1 MAVLNGERMHDTMER
16 LLPGARSAAL
26 LWQGAAVL
34 GGAALGAGQVYGGA
48 APFGLALVIGCPPSY
63 CLAAALGT
71 LAAGLAF
78 QPMLLGIKLAVA
90 AVAAAAVRR
99 LIDGRPGAGALAGC
113 LTLTAAQVLQ
123 IVLAG
128 GLFNPGQTVTV
139 GCTAL
144 LAAVFGWAFAH
155 FPAREPR
162 GVCLWLA
169 VATACL
175 QRCAVGPLAPGLA
188 LAAGAGLCAAI
199 GGTLEQTAVLSIAL
213 AAAITASGPTLAYA
227 ALAVALGSLA
237 ASCLCPGERGRCAG
251 VFAAGCTAG
260 ALAAPDAVS
269 VLPLAVSAGVGV
281 VAALAVPGSVLHKIF
296 PPPAPPV
303 QTQGLG
309 GAARKLSAVA
319 DTLSDIADTVNAVC
333 QRQLPPKGETF
344 DFVVEQVART
354 TCQSCTR
361 RSRCWVR
368 GYATAMDGLYHLK
381 PTLESKGRVEVEDL
395 PGQLAGCI
403 HPADL
408 CTAANH
414 GYRLWRSRRQ
424 TRARAVTLRAAL
436 TEQYSALAGA
446 LAQLAGKLGQAG
458 LPDPRREA
466 RVAQLFAEL
475 GLDALECSVT
485 ADLAG
490 RLTANV
496 TICRTRFTPDEVAGL
511 TDEMTRICRRD
522 MDTPEITHCRTVTM
536 LCFGEKPLFTVEFGA
551 AAHAAGGQSV
561 SGDALDQF
569 CDTSGRAQMLLCDGM
584 GTGRAAAVD
593 GQMAAK
599 LTAQLLRA
607 GFAAESA
614 ARLVNVALGLKGAEQ
629 EAGATLDLLTV
640 DLYTGRAGLFK
651 AGAAPSF
658 LVRGGVPRML
668 DGASLPMG
676 VLDSLVGRS
685 TTFALDAGDWV
696 VLVSDGALTDGS
708 DWLMQQLQL
717 CAKLGHT
724 PKQAAETVADA
735 AARRAGAKQDDITV
749 AVLAMAVPVLGFGWL
764 PALIALALYGIL
776 PVLQGTLAGLGSIPP
791 GVSGVAEGMGMTG
804 WQRLYKV
811 ELPLA
816 APVILAGIRTSVI
829 VNIGTATIASTVG
842 ASTLGTPII
851 IGLSGF
857 NTAYIVQGALLVAL
871 AAIIVDR
878 AFERLTRWISRHRH
892 AQ

>member
-1 MAVLNGERMHDTMER
+1 MAVLSGERLHENMER
-16 LLPGARSAAL
+16 LLPGARTAAL
-26 LWQGAAVL
+26 LWQGAALAGGVL
-34 GGAALGAGQVYGGA
+34 LGAGRVYGGA
-48 APFGLALVIGCPPSY
+48 APFGLALVIGCPPAY
-63 CLAAALGT
+63 CLAAAVGT
-71 LAAGLAF
+71 LAAGVVL
-78 QPMLLGIKLAVA
+78 QPALLGIKVGVA
-90 AVAAAAVRR
+90 AVAAATVRR
-99 LIDGRPGAGALAGC
+99 LIDGRPRAGALAGC
-113 LTLTAAQVLQ
+113 LTLAAAQLVQILLLGGLVNFSQTAA
-123 IVLAG
+123 
-128 GLFNPGQTVTV
+128 V

-144 LAAVFGWAFAH
+144 LAAGLGWAFAS
-155 FPAREPR
+155 FPVREPQ

-169 VATACL
+169 VGAACL

-188 LAAGAGLCAAI
+188 LASAAGLCAAI

-213 AAAITASGPTLAYA
+213 AAALTAAGPERAFA
-227 ALAVALGSLA
+227 ALAVAMGSLA

-251 VFAAGCTAG
+251 VFAVGCTLG

-269 VLPLAVSAGVGV
+269 VVPLAVSAGVGV
-281 VAALAVPGSVLHKIF
+281 TAALALPGSVMRRIF

-303 QTQGLG
+303 QAQGLS

-333 QRQLPPKGETF
+333 QRQMPPKGESF

-368 GYATAMDGLYHLK
+368 GYATAMDGLQHLK
-381 PTLESKGRVEVEDL
+381 PVLESKGRVEVQDL
-395 PGQLAGCI
+395 PGQLSVCI

-424 TRARAVTLRAAL
+424 TRARASMLRTAL

-446 LAQLAGKLGQAG
+446 LAQLAAKLGQAG

-466 RVAQLFAEL
+466 KLAQLFAEL

-490 RLTANV
+490 RLTASV
-496 TICRTRFTPDEVAGL
+496 TICRTHFTQEEISGLVEEVSRL
-511 TDEMTRICRRD
+511 CRRD
-522 MDTPEITHCRTVTM
+522 MDLPEITHCRTVTM
-536 LCFGEKPLFTVEFGA
+536 LTFGEKPLFTAEFGA
-551 AAHAAGGQSV
+551 AGHAAAGQSV

-676 VLDSLVGRS
+676 MLDSLVGRS

-696 VLVSDGALTDGS
+696 VLVSDGALADGA

-717 CAKLGHT
+717 CARLGHT

-735 AARRAGAKQDDITV
+735 AARRAGDKRDDITV
-749 AVLAMAVPVLGFGWL
+749 AVLAVG
-764 PALIALALYGIL
+764 
-776 PVLQGTLAGLGSIPP
+776 
-791 GVSGVAEGMGMTG
+791 
-804 WQRLYKV
+804 KV
-811 ELPLA
+811 
-816 APVILAGIRTSVI
+816 G
-829 VNIGTATIASTVG
+829 
-842 ASTLGTPII
+842 
-851 IGLSGF
+851 
-857 NTAYIVQGALLVAL
+857 
-871 AAIIVDR
+871 
-878 AFERLTRWISRHRH
+878 
-892 AQ
+892 

>member
-34 GGAALGAGQVYGGA
+34 GGTALGAGQVYGGA

-78 QPMLLGIKLAVA
+78 QPMLLGVKLAVA

-536 LCFGEKPLFTVEFGA
+536 LCFGENRCLPLNLARRRMRPAGRASA
-551 AAHAAGGQSV
+551 ATRWTSSATRAGGRRC
-561 SGDALDQF
+561 F
-569 CDTSGRAQMLLCDGM
+569 CA
-584 GTGRAAAVD
+584 
-593 GQMAAK
+593 
-599 LTAQLLRA
+599 TAW
-607 GFAAESA
+607 
-614 ARLVNVALGLKGAEQ
+614 AR
-629 EAGATLDLLTV
+629 
-640 DLYTGRAGLFK
+640 
-651 AGAAPSF
+651 
-658 LVRGGVPRML
+658 
-668 DGASLPMG
+668 
-676 VLDSLVGRS
+676 
-685 TTFALDAGDWV
+685 
-696 VLVSDGALTDGS
+696 
-708 DWLMQQLQL
+708 
-717 CAKLGHT
+717 
-724 PKQAAETVADA
+724 
-735 AARRAGAKQDDITV
+735 
-749 AVLAMAVPVLGFGWL
+749 AVP
-764 PALIALALYGIL
+764 
-776 PVLQGTLAGLGSIPP
+776 PP
-791 GVSGVAEGMGMTG
+791 
-804 WQRLYKV
+804 W
-811 ELPLA
+811 
-816 APVILAGIRTSVI
+816 
-829 VNIGTATIASTVG
+829 TV
-842 ASTLGTPII
+842 
-851 IGLSGF
+851 
-857 NTAYIVQGALLVAL
+857 
-871 AAIIVDR
+871 
-878 AFERLTRWISRHRH
+878 RWRPS
-892 AQ
+892 

>member
-1 MAVLNGERMHDTMER
+1 MAVLSGERLHENMER
-16 LLPGARSAAL
+16 LLPGARTAAL
-26 LWQGAAVL
+26 LWQGAALAGGVL
-34 GGAALGAGQVYGGA
+34 LGAGRVYGGA
-48 APFGLALVIGCPPSY
+48 APFGLALVIGCPPAY
-63 CLAAALGT
+63 CLAAAVGT
-71 LAAGLAF
+71 LAAGVVL
-78 QPMLLGIKLAVA
+78 QPALLGIKVGVA
-90 AVAAAAVRR
+90 AVAAATVRR
-99 LIDGRPGAGALAGC
+99 LIDGRPRAGALAGC
-113 LTLTAAQVLQ
+113 LTLAAAQLVQILLLGGLVNFSQTAA
-123 IVLAG
+123 
-128 GLFNPGQTVTV
+128 V

-144 LAAVFGWAFAH
+144 LAAGLGWAFAS
-155 FPAREPR
+155 FPVREPR

-169 VATACL
+169 VGAACL
-175 QRCAVGPLAPGLA
+175 QRCAVGPLAPGLV
-188 LAAGAGLCAAI
+188 LASAAGLCAAI

-213 AAAITASGPTLAYA
+213 AAALTAAGPERAFA
-227 ALAVALGSLA
+227 ALAVAMGSLA

-251 VFAAGCTAG
+251 VFAVGCTLG
-260 ALAAPDAVS
+260 ALVAPDAVS
-269 VLPLAVSAGVGV
+269 VVPLAVSAGVGV
-281 VAALAVPGSVLHKIF
+281 TAALALPGSVMRRIF

-303 QTQGLG
+303 QAQGLS

-333 QRQLPPKGETF
+333 QRQMPPKGESF

-368 GYATAMDGLYHLK
+368 GYATAMDGLQHLK
-381 PTLESKGRVEVEDL
+381 PVLESKGRVEVQDL
-395 PGQLAGCI
+395 PGQLSVCI

-424 TRARAVTLRAAL
+424 TRARASMLRTAL

-446 LAQLAGKLGQAG
+446 LAQLAAKLGQAG

-466 RVAQLFAEL
+466 KLAQLFAEL

-490 RLTANV
+490 RLTASV
-496 TICRTRFTPDEVAGL
+496 TICRTHFTQEEISGLVEEVSRL
-511 TDEMTRICRRD
+511 CRRD
-522 MDTPEITHCRTVTM
+522 MDLPEITHCRTVTM
-536 LCFGEKPLFTVEFGA
+536 LTFGEKPLFTAEFGA
-551 AAHAAGGQSV
+551 ASHAAAGQSV

-676 VLDSLVGRS
+676 MLDSLVGRS

-696 VLVSDGALTDGS
+696 VLVSDGALADGA

-717 CAKLGHT
+717 CARLGHT
-724 PKQAAETVADA
+724 PKQAAEAVADA
-735 AARRAGAKQDDITV
+735 AARRAGDKRDDITV
-749 AVLAMAVPVLGFGWL
+749 AVLAVG
-764 PALIALALYGIL
+764 
-776 PVLQGTLAGLGSIPP
+776 
-791 GVSGVAEGMGMTG
+791 
-804 WQRLYKV
+804 KV
-811 ELPLA
+811 
-816 APVILAGIRTSVI
+816 G
-829 VNIGTATIASTVG
+829 
-842 ASTLGTPII
+842 
-851 IGLSGF
+851 
-857 NTAYIVQGALLVAL
+857 
-871 AAIIVDR
+871 
-878 AFERLTRWISRHRH
+878 
-892 AQ
+892 

>member
-1 MAVLNGERMHDTMER
+1 MAVLSGERLHENMER
-16 LLPGARSAAL
+16 LLPGARTAAL
-26 LWQGAAVL
+26 LWQGAAL
-34 GGAALGAGQVYGGA
+34 AGGALLGAGRVYGGA
-48 APFGLALVIGCPPSY
+48 APFGLALVIGCPPAY
-63 CLAAALGT
+63 CLAAAVGT
-71 LAAGLAF
+71 LAAGVVL
-78 QPMLLGIKLAVA
+78 QPALLGIKVGVA
-90 AVAAAAVRR
+90 AVAAATVRR
-99 LIDGRPGAGALAGC
+99 LIDGRPRAGALAGC
-113 LTLTAAQVLQ
+113 LTLAAAQLVQILLLGGLVNFSQTAA
-123 IVLAG
+123 
-128 GLFNPGQTVTV
+128 V

-144 LAAVFGWAFAH
+144 LAAGLGWAFAS
-155 FPAREPR
+155 FPVREPR

-169 VATACL
+169 VGAACL
-175 QRCAVGPLAPGLA
+175 QRCAVGPLAPGLV
-188 LAAGAGLCAAI
+188 LASAAGLCAAI

-213 AAAITASGPTLAYA
+213 AAALTAAGPERAFA
-227 ALAVALGSLA
+227 ALAVAMGSLA

-251 VFAAGCTAG
+251 VFAVGCTLG

-269 VLPLAVSAGVGV
+269 VVPLAVSAGVGV
-281 VAALAVPGSVLHKIF
+281 TAALALPGSVMRRIF

-303 QTQGLG
+303 QAQGLS

-333 QRQLPPKGETF
+333 QRQMPPKGESF

-368 GYATAMDGLYHLK
+368 GYATAMDGLQHLK
-381 PTLESKGRVEVEDL
+381 PVLESKGRVEVQDL
-395 PGQLAGCI
+395 PGQLSVCI

-424 TRARAVTLRAAL
+424 TRARASMLRTAL

-446 LAQLAGKLGQAG
+446 LAQLAAKLGQAG

-466 RVAQLFAEL
+466 KLAQLFAEL

-490 RLTANV
+490 RLTASV
-496 TICRTRFTPDEVAGL
+496 TICRTHFTQEEISGLVEEVSRL
-511 TDEMTRICRRD
+511 CRRD
-522 MDTPEITHCRTVTM
+522 MDLPEITHCRTVTM
-536 LCFGEKPLFTVEFGA
+536 LTFGEKPLFTAEFGA
-551 AAHAAGGQSV
+551 AGHAAAGQSV

-676 VLDSLVGRS
+676 MLDSLVGRS

-696 VLVSDGALTDGS
+696 VLVSDGALADGA

-717 CAKLGHT
+717 CARLGHT

-735 AARRAGAKQDDITV
+735 AARRAGDKRDDITV
-749 AVLAMAVPVLGFGWL
+749 AVLAVG
-764 PALIALALYGIL
+764 
-776 PVLQGTLAGLGSIPP
+776 
-791 GVSGVAEGMGMTG
+791 
-804 WQRLYKV
+804 KV
-811 ELPLA
+811 
-816 APVILAGIRTSVI
+816 G
-829 VNIGTATIASTVG
+829 
-842 ASTLGTPII
+842 
-851 IGLSGF
+851 
-857 NTAYIVQGALLVAL
+857 
-871 AAIIVDR
+871 
-878 AFERLTRWISRHRH
+878 
-892 AQ
+892 

>member
-1 MAVLNGERMHDTMER
+1 MAVLSGERLHENMER
-16 LLPGARSAAL
+16 LLPGARTAAL
-26 LWQGAAVL
+26 LWQGAALAGGVL
-34 GGAALGAGQVYGGA
+34 LGAGRVYGGA
-48 APFGLALVIGCPPSY
+48 APFGLALVIGCPPAY
-63 CLAAALGT
+63 CLAAAVGT
-71 LAAGLAF
+71 LAAGVVL
-78 QPMLLGIKLAVA
+78 QPALLGIKVGVA
-90 AVAAAAVRR
+90 AVAAATVRR
-99 LIDGRPGAGALAGC
+99 LIDGRPRAGALAGC
-113 LTLTAAQVLQ
+113 LTLAAAQMVQILLLGGLVNFSQTAA
-123 IVLAG
+123 
-128 GLFNPGQTVTV
+128 V

-144 LAAVFGWAFAH
+144 LAAGLGWAFAS
-155 FPAREPR
+155 FPVREPR

-169 VATACL
+169 VGAACL

-188 LAAGAGLCAAI
+188 LASAAGLCAAI

-213 AAAITASGPTLAYA
+213 AAALTAAGPERAFA
-227 ALAVALGSLA
+227 ALAVAMGSLA

-251 VFAAGCTAG
+251 VFAVGCTLG

-269 VLPLAVSAGVGV
+269 VVPLAVSAGVGV
-281 VAALAVPGSVLHKIF
+281 TAALALPGSVMRRIF

-303 QTQGLG
+303 QAQGLS

-333 QRQLPPKGETF
+333 QRQMPPKGESF

-368 GYATAMDGLYHLK
+368 GYATAMDGLQHLK
-381 PTLESKGRVEVEDL
+381 PVLESKGRVEVQDL
-395 PGQLAGCI
+395 PGQLSVCI

-424 TRARAVTLRAAL
+424 TRARASMLRTAL

-446 LAQLAGKLGQAG
+446 LAQLAAKLGQTG

-466 RVAQLFAEL
+466 KLAQLFAEL

-490 RLTANV
+490 RLTASV
-496 TICRTRFTPDEVAGL
+496 TICRTHFTQEEISGLVEEVSRL
-511 TDEMTRICRRD
+511 CRRD
-522 MDTPEITHCRTVTM
+522 MDLPEITHCRTVTM
-536 LCFGEKPLFTVEFGA
+536 LTFGEKPLFTAEFGA
-551 AAHAAGGQSV
+551 AGHAAAGQSV

-676 VLDSLVGRS
+676 MLDSLVGRS

-696 VLVSDGALTDGS
+696 VLVSDGALADGA

-717 CAKLGHT
+717 CARLGHT

-735 AARRAGAKQDDITV
+735 AARRAGDKRDDITV
-749 AVLAMAVPVLGFGWL
+749 AVLAVG
-764 PALIALALYGIL
+764 
-776 PVLQGTLAGLGSIPP
+776 
-791 GVSGVAEGMGMTG
+791 
-804 WQRLYKV
+804 KV
-811 ELPLA
+811 
-816 APVILAGIRTSVI
+816 G
-829 VNIGTATIASTVG
+829 
-842 ASTLGTPII
+842 
-851 IGLSGF
+851 
-857 NTAYIVQGALLVAL
+857 
-871 AAIIVDR
+871 
-878 AFERLTRWISRHRH
+878 
-892 AQ
+892 

>member
-1 MAVLNGERMHDTMER
+1 MAVLSGERLHENMER
-16 LLPGARSAAL
+16 LLPGARTAAL
-26 LWQGAAVL
+26 LWQGAALAGGVL
-34 GGAALGAGQVYGGA
+34 LGAGRVYGGA
-48 APFGLALVIGCPPSY
+48 TPFGLALVIGCPPAY
-63 CLAAALGT
+63 CLAAAVGT
-71 LAAGLAF
+71 LAAGVVL
-78 QPMLLGIKLAVA
+78 QPALLGIKVGVA
-90 AVAAAAVRR
+90 AVAAATVRR
-99 LIDGRPGAGALAGC
+99 LIDGRPRAGALAGC
-113 LTLTAAQVLQ
+113 LTLAAAQLVQILLLGGLVNFSQTAA
-123 IVLAG
+123 
-128 GLFNPGQTVTV
+128 V

-144 LAAVFGWAFAH
+144 LAAGLGWAFAS
-155 FPAREPR
+155 FPVREPR

-169 VATACL
+169 VGAACL

-188 LAAGAGLCAAI
+188 LASAAGLCAAI

-213 AAAITASGPTLAYA
+213 AAALTAAGPERAFA
-227 ALAVALGSLA
+227 ALAVAMGSLA

-251 VFAAGCTAG
+251 VFAVGCTLG

-269 VLPLAVSAGVGV
+269 VVPLAVSAGVGV
-281 VAALAVPGSVLHKIF
+281 TAALALPGSVMRRIF

-303 QTQGLG
+303 QAQGLS

-333 QRQLPPKGETF
+333 QRQMPPKGESF

-368 GYATAMDGLYHLK
+368 GYATAMDGLQHLK
-381 PTLESKGRVEVEDL
+381 PVLESKGRVEVQDL
-395 PGQLAGCI
+395 PGQLSVCI

-424 TRARAVTLRAAL
+424 TRARASMLRTAL

-446 LAQLAGKLGQAG
+446 LAQLAAKLGQAG

-466 RVAQLFAEL
+466 KLAQLFAEL

-490 RLTANV
+490 RLTASV
-496 TICRTRFTPDEVAGL
+496 TICRTHFTQEEISGLVEEVSRL
-511 TDEMTRICRRD
+511 CRRD
-522 MDTPEITHCRTVTM
+522 MDLPEITHCRTVTM
-536 LCFGEKPLFTVEFGA
+536 LTFGEKPLFTAEFGA
-551 AAHAAGGQSV
+551 AGHAAAGQSV

-676 VLDSLVGRS
+676 MLDSLVGRS

-696 VLVSDGALTDGS
+696 VLVSDGALADGA

-717 CAKLGHT
+717 CARLGHT

-735 AARRAGAKQDDITV
+735 AARRAGDKRDDITV
-749 AVLAMAVPVLGFGWL
+749 AVLAVG
-764 PALIALALYGIL
+764 
-776 PVLQGTLAGLGSIPP
+776 
-791 GVSGVAEGMGMTG
+791 
-804 WQRLYKV
+804 KV
-811 ELPLA
+811 
-816 APVILAGIRTSVI
+816 G
-829 VNIGTATIASTVG
+829 
-842 ASTLGTPII
+842 
-851 IGLSGF
+851 
-857 NTAYIVQGALLVAL
+857 
-871 AAIIVDR
+871 
-878 AFERLTRWISRHRH
+878 
-892 AQ
+892 

>member
-1 MAVLNGERMHDTMER
+1 MAVLSGERLHENMER
-16 LLPGARSAAL
+16 LLPGARTAAL
-26 LWQGAAVL
+26 LWQGAALAGGVL
-34 GGAALGAGQVYGGA
+34 LGAGRVYGGA
-48 APFGLALVIGCPPSY
+48 TPFGLALVIGCPPAY
-63 CLAAALGT
+63 CLAAAVGT
-71 LAAGLAF
+71 LAAGVVL
-78 QPMLLGIKLAVA
+78 QPALLGIKVGVA
-90 AVAAAAVRR
+90 AVAAATVRR
-99 LIDGRPGAGALAGC
+99 LIDGRPRAGALAGC
-113 LTLTAAQVLQ
+113 LTLAAAQLVQILLLGGLVNFSQTAA
-123 IVLAG
+123 
-128 GLFNPGQTVTV
+128 V

-144 LAAVFGWAFAH
+144 LAAGLGWAFAS
-155 FPAREPR
+155 FPVREPR

-169 VATACL
+169 VGAACL

-188 LAAGAGLCAAI
+188 LASAAGLCAAI

-213 AAAITASGPTLAYA
+213 AAALTAAGPERAFA
-227 ALAVALGSLA
+227 ALAVAMGSLA

-251 VFAAGCTAG
+251 VFAVGCTLG

-269 VLPLAVSAGVGV
+269 VVPLAVSAGVGV
-281 VAALAVPGSVLHKIF
+281 TAALALPGSVMRRIF

-303 QTQGLG
+303 QAQGLS

-333 QRQLPPKGETF
+333 QRQMPPKGESF

-368 GYATAMDGLYHLK
+368 GYATAMDGLQHLK
-381 PTLESKGRVEVEDL
+381 PVLESKGRVEVQDL
-395 PGQLAGCI
+395 PGQLSVCI

-424 TRARAVTLRAAL
+424 TRARASMLRTAL

-446 LAQLAGKLGQAG
+446 LAQLAAKLGQAG

-466 RVAQLFAEL
+466 KLAQLFAEL

-490 RLTANV
+490 RLTASV
-496 TICRTRFTPDEVAGL
+496 TICRTHFTQEEISGLVEEVSRL
-511 TDEMTRICRRD
+511 CRRD
-522 MDTPEITHCRTVTM
+522 MDLPEITHCRTVTM
-536 LCFGEKPLFTVEFGA
+536 LTFGEKPLFTAEFGA
-551 AAHAAGGQSV
+551 AGHAAAGQSV

-676 VLDSLVGRS
+676 MLDSLVGRS

-696 VLVSDGALTDGS
+696 VLVSDGALADGA

-717 CAKLGHT
+717 CARLGHT

-735 AARRAGAKQDDITV
+735 AARRAGDKRDDITV
-749 AVLAMAVPVLGFGWL
+749 AVLA
-764 PALIALALYGIL
+764 
-776 PVLQGTLAGLGSIPP
+776 
-791 GVSGVAEGMGMTG
+791 VS
-804 WQRLYKV
+804 KV
-811 ELPLA
+811 
-816 APVILAGIRTSVI
+816 G
-829 VNIGTATIASTVG
+829 
-842 ASTLGTPII
+842 
-851 IGLSGF
+851 
-857 NTAYIVQGALLVAL
+857 
-871 AAIIVDR
+871 
-878 AFERLTRWISRHRH
+878 
-892 AQ
+892 

>member
-1 MAVLNGERMHDTMER
+1 MAVLSGERQHENMER
-16 LLPGARSAAL
+16 LLPGARTAAL
-26 LWQGAAVL
+26 LWQGAALAGGVL
-34 GGAALGAGQVYGGA
+34 LGAGRVYGGA
-48 APFGLALVIGCPPSY
+48 TPFGLALVIGCPPAY
-63 CLAAALGT
+63 CLAAAVGT
-71 LAAGLAF
+71 LAAGVVL
-78 QPMLLGIKLAVA
+78 QPALLGIKVGVA
-90 AVAAAAVRR
+90 AVAAATVRR
-99 LIDGRPGAGALAGC
+99 LIDGRPRAGALAGC
-113 LTLTAAQVLQ
+113 LTLAAAQLVQILLLGGLVNFSQTAA
-123 IVLAG
+123 
-128 GLFNPGQTVTV
+128 V

-144 LAAVFGWAFAH
+144 LAAGLGWAFAS
-155 FPAREPR
+155 FPVREPR

-169 VATACL
+169 VGAACL
-175 QRCAVGPLAPGLA
+175 QRCAVGPLAPGLV
-188 LAAGAGLCAAI
+188 LASAAGLCAAI

-213 AAAITASGPTLAYA
+213 AAALTASGPERAFA
-227 ALAVALGSLA
+227 ALAVAMGSLA

-251 VFAAGCTAG
+251 VFAVGCTLG

-269 VLPLAVSAGVGV
+269 VVPLAVSAGVGV
-281 VAALAVPGSVLHKIF
+281 TAALALPGSVMRRIF

-303 QTQGLG
+303 QAQGLS

-333 QRQLPPKGETF
+333 QRQMPPKGESF

-368 GYATAMDGLYHLK
+368 GYATAMDGLQHLK
-381 PTLESKGRVEVEDL
+381 PVLESKGRVEVQDL
-395 PGQLAGCI
+395 PGQLSVCI

-424 TRARAVTLRAAL
+424 TRARASMLRTAL

-446 LAQLAGKLGQAG
+446 LAQLAAKLGQAG

-466 RVAQLFAEL
+466 KLAQLFAEL

-490 RLTANV
+490 RLTASV
-496 TICRTRFTPDEVAGL
+496 TICRTHFTQEEISGLVEEVSRL
-511 TDEMTRICRRD
+511 CRRD
-522 MDTPEITHCRTVTM
+522 MDLPEITHCRTVTM
-536 LCFGEKPLFTVEFGA
+536 LTFGEKPLFTAEFGA
-551 AAHAAGGQSV
+551 AGHAAAGQSV

-676 VLDSLVGRS
+676 MLDSLVGRS

-696 VLVSDGALTDGS
+696 VLVSDGALADGA

-717 CAKLGHT
+717 CARLGHT

-735 AARRAGAKQDDITV
+735 AARRAGDKQDDITV
-749 AVLAMAVPVLGFGWL
+749 E
-764 PALIALALYGIL
+764 
-776 PVLQGTLAGLGSIPP
+776 VLQ
-791 GVSGVAEGMGMTG
+791 
-804 WQRLYKV
+804 
-811 ELPLA
+811 
-816 APVILAGIRTSVI
+816 
-829 VNIGTATIASTVG
+829 
-842 ASTLGTPII
+842 
-851 IGLSGF
+851 
-857 NTAYIVQGALLVAL
+857 LV
-871 AAIIVDR
+871 R
-878 AFERLTRWISRHRH
+878 KG
-892 AQ
+892 Q

>member
-1 MAVLNGERMHDTMER
+1 MAVLSGERLHENMER
-16 LLPGARSAAL
+16 LLPGARTAAL
-26 LWQGAAVL
+26 LWQGAALAGGVL
-34 GGAALGAGQVYGGA
+34 LGAGRVYGGT
-48 APFGLALVIGCPPSY
+48 APFGLALVIGCPPAY
-63 CLAAALGT
+63 CLAAAVGT
-71 LAAGLAF
+71 LAAGVVL
-78 QPMLLGIKLAVA
+78 QPALLGIKVGVA
-90 AVAAAAVRR
+90 AVAAATVRR
-99 LIDGRPGAGALAGC
+99 LIDGRPRAGALAGC
-113 LTLTAAQVLQ
+113 LTLAAAQLVQILLLGGLVNFSQTAA
-123 IVLAG
+123 
-128 GLFNPGQTVTV
+128 V

-144 LAAVFGWAFAH
+144 LAAGLGWAFAS
-155 FPAREPR
+155 FPVREPR

-169 VATACL
+169 VGAACL
-175 QRCAVGPLAPGLA
+175 QRCAVGPLAPGLV
-188 LAAGAGLCAAI
+188 LASAAGLCAAI

-213 AAAITASGPTLAYA
+213 AAALTAAGPERAFA
-227 ALAVALGSLA
+227 ALAVAMGSLA

-251 VFAAGCTAG
+251 VFAVGCTLG

-269 VLPLAVSAGVGV
+269 VVPLAVSAGVGV
-281 VAALAVPGSVLHKIF
+281 TAALALPGSVMRRIF

-303 QTQGLG
+303 QAQGLS

-333 QRQLPPKGETF
+333 QRQMPPKGESF

-368 GYATAMDGLYHLK
+368 GYATAMDGLQHLK
-381 PTLESKGRVEVEDL
+381 PVLESKGRVEVQDL
-395 PGQLAGCI
+395 PGQLSVCI

-424 TRARAVTLRAAL
+424 TRARASMLRTAL

-446 LAQLAGKLGQAG
+446 LAQLAAKLGQAG

-466 RVAQLFAEL
+466 KLAQLFAEL

-490 RLTANV
+490 RLTASV
-496 TICRTRFTPDEVAGL
+496 TICRTHFTQEEISGLVEEVSRL
-511 TDEMTRICRRD
+511 CRRD
-522 MDTPEITHCRTVTM
+522 MDLPEITHCRTVTM
-536 LCFGEKPLFTVEFGA
+536 LTFGEKPLFTAEFGA
-551 AAHAAGGQSV
+551 AGHAAAGQSV

-676 VLDSLVGRS
+676 MLDSLVGRS

-696 VLVSDGALTDGS
+696 VLVSDGALADGA

-717 CAKLGHT
+717 CARLGHT

-735 AARRAGAKQDDITV
+735 AARRAGDKRDDITV
-749 AVLAMAVPVLGFGWL
+749 AVLAVG
-764 PALIALALYGIL
+764 
-776 PVLQGTLAGLGSIPP
+776 
-791 GVSGVAEGMGMTG
+791 
-804 WQRLYKV
+804 KV
-811 ELPLA
+811 
-816 APVILAGIRTSVI
+816 G
-829 VNIGTATIASTVG
+829 
-842 ASTLGTPII
+842 
-851 IGLSGF
+851 
-857 NTAYIVQGALLVAL
+857 
-871 AAIIVDR
+871 
-878 AFERLTRWISRHRH
+878 
-892 AQ
+892 

>member
-1 MAVLNGERMHDTMER
+1 MAVLSGERLHENMER
-16 LLPGARSAAL
+16 LLPGARTAAL
-26 LWQGAAVL
+26 LWQGAALAGGVL
-34 GGAALGAGQVYGGA
+34 LGAGRVYGGA
-48 APFGLALVIGCPPSY
+48 APFGLALVIGCPPAY
-63 CLAAALGT
+63 CLAAAVGT
-71 LAAGLAF
+71 LAAGVVL
-78 QPMLLGIKLAVA
+78 QPALLGIKVGVA
-90 AVAAAAVRR
+90 AVAAATVRR
-99 LIDGRPGAGALAGC
+99 LIDGRPRAGALAGC
-113 LTLTAAQVLQ
+113 LTLAAAQLVQILLLGGLVNFSQTAA
-123 IVLAG
+123 
-128 GLFNPGQTVTV
+128 V

-144 LAAVFGWAFAH
+144 LAAGLGWAFAS
-155 FPAREPR
+155 FPVREPR

-169 VATACL
+169 VGAACL

-188 LAAGAGLCAAI
+188 LASAAGLCAAI

-213 AAAITASGPTLAYA
+213 AAALTAAGPERAFA
-227 ALAVALGSLA
+227 ALAVAMGSLA

-251 VFAAGCTAG
+251 VFAVGCTLG

-269 VLPLAVSAGVGV
+269 VVPLAVSAGVGV
-281 VAALAVPGSVLHKIF
+281 TAALALPGSVMRRIF

-303 QTQGLG
+303 QAQGLS

-333 QRQLPPKGETF
+333 QRQMPPKGESF

-368 GYATAMDGLYHLK
+368 GYATAMDGLQHLK
-381 PTLESKGRVEVEDL
+381 PVLESKGRVEVQDL
-395 PGQLAGCI
+395 PGQLSVCI

-424 TRARAVTLRAAL
+424 TRARASMLRTAL

-446 LAQLAGKLGQAG
+446 LAQLAAKLGQAG

-466 RVAQLFAEL
+466 KLAQLFAEL

-490 RLTANV
+490 RLTASV
-496 TICRTRFTPDEVAGL
+496 TICRTHFTQEEISGLVEEVSRL
-511 TDEMTRICRRD
+511 CRRD
-522 MDTPEITHCRTVTM
+522 MDLPEITHCRTVTM
-536 LCFGEKPLFTVEFGA
+536 LTFGEKPLFTAEFGA
-551 AAHAAGGQSV
+551 AGHAAAGQSV

-676 VLDSLVGRS
+676 MLDSLVGRS

-696 VLVSDGALTDGS
+696 VLVSDGALADGE

-717 CAKLGHT
+717 CARLGHT

-735 AARRAGAKQDDITV
+735 AARRAGDKRDDITV
-749 AVLAMAVPVLGFGWL
+749 AVLAVG
-764 PALIALALYGIL
+764 
-776 PVLQGTLAGLGSIPP
+776 
-791 GVSGVAEGMGMTG
+791 
-804 WQRLYKV
+804 KV
-811 ELPLA
+811 
-816 APVILAGIRTSVI
+816 G
-829 VNIGTATIASTVG
+829 
-842 ASTLGTPII
+842 
-851 IGLSGF
+851 
-857 NTAYIVQGALLVAL
+857 
-871 AAIIVDR
+871 
-878 AFERLTRWISRHRH
+878 
-892 AQ
+892 

>member
-1 MAVLNGERMHDTMER
+1 MAVLSGERLHENMER
-16 LLPGARSAAL
+16 LLPGARTAAL
-26 LWQGAAVL
+26 LWQGAALAGGVL
-34 GGAALGAGQVYGGA
+34 LGAGRVYGGA
-48 APFGLALVIGCPPSY
+48 APFGLALVIGCPPAY
-63 CLAAALGT
+63 CLAAAVGT
-71 LAAGLAF
+71 LAAGVVL
-78 QPMLLGIKLAVA
+78 QPALLGIKVGVA
-90 AVAAAAVRR
+90 AVAAATVRR
-99 LIDGRPGAGALAGC
+99 LIDGRPRAGALAGC
-113 LTLTAAQVLQ
+113 LTLAAAQLVQILLLGGLVNFSQTAA
-123 IVLAG
+123 
-128 GLFNPGQTVTV
+128 V

-144 LAAVFGWAFAH
+144 LAAGLGWAFAS
-155 FPAREPR
+155 FPVREPR

-169 VATACL
+169 VGAACL
-175 QRCAVGPLAPGLA
+175 QRCAVGPLAPGLV
-188 LAAGAGLCAAI
+188 LASAAGLCAAI

-213 AAAITASGPTLAYA
+213 AAALTAAGPERAFA
-227 ALAVALGSLA
+227 ALAVAMGSLA

-251 VFAAGCTAG
+251 VFAVGCTLG

-269 VLPLAVSAGVGV
+269 VVPLAVSAGVGV
-281 VAALAVPGSVLHKIF
+281 TAALALPGSVMRRIF

-303 QTQGLG
+303 QAQGLS

-333 QRQLPPKGETF
+333 QRQMPPKGESF

-368 GYATAMDGLYHLK
+368 GYATAMDGLQHLK
-381 PTLESKGRVEVEDL
+381 PVLESKGRVEVQDL
-395 PGQLAGCI
+395 PGQLSVCI

-424 TRARAVTLRAAL
+424 TRARASMLRTAL

-446 LAQLAGKLGQAG
+446 LAQLAAKLGQAG

-466 RVAQLFAEL
+466 KLAQLFAEL

-490 RLTANV
+490 RLTASV
-496 TICRTRFTPDEVAGL
+496 TICRTHFTQEDISGLVEEVSRL
-511 TDEMTRICRRD
+511 CRRD
-522 MDTPEITHCRTVTM
+522 MDLPEITHCRTVTM
-536 LCFGEKPLFTVEFGA
+536 LTFGEKPLFTAEFGA
-551 AAHAAGGQSV
+551 AGHAAAGQSV

-676 VLDSLVGRS
+676 MLDSLVGRS

-696 VLVSDGALTDGS
+696 VLVSDGALADGA

-717 CAKLGHT
+717 CARLGHT

-735 AARRAGAKQDDITV
+735 AARRAGDKRDDITV
-749 AVLAMAVPVLGFGWL
+749 AVLAVG
-764 PALIALALYGIL
+764 
-776 PVLQGTLAGLGSIPP
+776 
-791 GVSGVAEGMGMTG
+791 
-804 WQRLYKV
+804 KV
-811 ELPLA
+811 
-816 APVILAGIRTSVI
+816 G
-829 VNIGTATIASTVG
+829 
-842 ASTLGTPII
+842 
-851 IGLSGF
+851 
-857 NTAYIVQGALLVAL
+857 
-871 AAIIVDR
+871 
-878 AFERLTRWISRHRH
+878 
-892 AQ
+892 

>member
-1 MAVLNGERMHDTMER
+1 MAVLSGERLHENMER
-16 LLPGARSAAL
+16 LLPGARTAAL
-26 LWQGAAVL
+26 LWQGAALAGGVL
-34 GGAALGAGQVYGGA
+34 LGAGRVYGGA
-48 APFGLALVIGCPPSY
+48 TPFGLALVIGCPPAY
-63 CLAAALGT
+63 CLAAAVGT
-71 LAAGLAF
+71 LAAGVVL
-78 QPMLLGIKLAVA
+78 QPALLGIKVGVA
-90 AVAAAAVRR
+90 AVAAATVRR
-99 LIDGRPGAGALAGC
+99 LIDGRPRAGALAGC
-113 LTLTAAQVLQ
+113 LTLAAAQLVQILLLGGLVNFSQTAA
-123 IVLAG
+123 
-128 GLFNPGQTVTV
+128 V

-144 LAAVFGWAFAH
+144 LAAGLGWAFAS
-155 FPAREPR
+155 FPVREPR

-169 VATACL
+169 VGAACL

-188 LAAGAGLCAAI
+188 LASAAGLCAAI

-213 AAAITASGPTLAYA
+213 AAALTASGPERAFA
-227 ALAVALGSLA
+227 ALAVAMGSLA

-251 VFAAGCTAG
+251 VFAVGCTLG

-269 VLPLAVSAGVGV
+269 VVPLAVSAGVGV
-281 VAALAVPGSVLHKIF
+281 TAALALPGSVMRRIF

-303 QTQGLG
+303 QAQGLS

-333 QRQLPPKGETF
+333 QRQMPPKGESF

-368 GYATAMDGLYHLK
+368 GYATAMDGLQHLK
-381 PTLESKGRVEVEDL
+381 PVLESKGRVEVQDL
-395 PGQLAGCI
+395 PGQLSVCI

-424 TRARAVTLRAAL
+424 TRARASMLRTAL

-446 LAQLAGKLGQAG
+446 LAQLAAKLGQAG

-466 RVAQLFAEL
+466 KLAQLFAEL

-490 RLTANV
+490 RLTASV
-496 TICRTRFTPDEVAGL
+496 TICRTHFTQEEISGLVEEVSRL
-511 TDEMTRICRRD
+511 CRRD
-522 MDTPEITHCRTVTM
+522 MDLPEITHCRTVTM
-536 LCFGEKPLFTVEFGA
+536 LTFGEKPLFTAEFGA
-551 AAHAAGGQSV
+551 AGHAAAGQSV

-584 GTGRAAAVD
+584 GMGRAAAVD

-676 VLDSLVGRS
+676 MLDSLVGRS

-696 VLVSDGALTDGS
+696 VLVSDGALADGA

-717 CAKLGHT
+717 CARLGHT

-735 AARRAGAKQDDITV
+735 AARRAGDKRDDITV
-749 AVLAMAVPVLGFGWL
+749 AVLAVG
-764 PALIALALYGIL
+764 
-776 PVLQGTLAGLGSIPP
+776 
-791 GVSGVAEGMGMTG
+791 
-804 WQRLYKV
+804 KV
-811 ELPLA
+811 
-816 APVILAGIRTSVI
+816 G
-829 VNIGTATIASTVG
+829 
-842 ASTLGTPII
+842 
-851 IGLSGF
+851 
-857 NTAYIVQGALLVAL
+857 
-871 AAIIVDR
+871 
-878 AFERLTRWISRHRH
+878 
-892 AQ
+892 

>member
-1 MAVLNGERMHDTMER
+1 MRNFIRRTAAALAVLCM
-16 LLPGARSAAL
+16 AAL
-26 LWQGAAVL
+26 LLGTPTEAEERTYSAGGEAVGYYAGWAAYQGFTPDQIPAEHLTQINYAFAQIDPDTL
-34 GGAALGAGQVYGGA
+34 TIALENPAHDQKNLAALRKLRQQNQHLKLLISVGGWSDSQY
-48 APFGLALVIGCPPSY
+48 FS
-63 CLAAALGT
+63 
-71 LAAGLAF
+71 
-78 QPMLLGIKLAVA
+78 
-90 AVAAAAVRR
+90 
-99 LIDGRPGAGALAGC
+99 D
-113 LTLTAAQVLQ
+113 
-123 IVLAG
+123 
-128 GLFNPGQTVTV
+128 
-139 GCTAL
+139 
-144 LAAVFGWAFAH
+144 
-155 FPAREPR
+155 
-162 GVCLWLA
+162 A
-169 VATACL
+169 VATAA
-175 QRCAVGPLAPGLA
+175 RR
-188 LAAGAGLCAAI
+188 
-199 GGTLEQTAVLSIAL
+199 ESF
-213 AAAITASGPTLAYA
+213 
-227 ALAVALGSLA
+227 A
-237 ASCLCPGERGRCAG
+237 ASC
-251 VFAAGCTAG
+251 V
-260 ALAAPDAVS
+260 
-269 VLPLAVSAGVGV
+269 
-281 VAALAVPGSVLHKIF
+281 
-296 PPPAPPV
+296 
-303 QTQGLG
+303 
-309 GAARKLSAVA
+309 
-319 DTLSDIADTVNAVC
+319 
-333 QRQLPPKGETF
+333 
-344 DFVVEQVART
+344 DFVVEQGART

-749 AVLAMAVPVLGFGWL
+749 AVLAMG
-764 PALIALALYGIL
+764 
-776 PVLQGTLAGLGSIPP
+776 
-791 GVSGVAEGMGMTG
+791 
-804 WQRLYKV
+804 
-811 ELPLA
+811 
-816 APVILAGIRTSVI
+816 
-829 VNIGTATIASTVG
+829 
-842 ASTLGTPII
+842 
-851 IGLSGF
+851 
-857 NTAYIVQGALLVAL
+857 
-871 AAIIVDR
+871 R
-878 AFERLTRWISRHRH
+878 A
-892 AQ
+892 

>member
-1 MAVLNGERMHDTMER
+1 MAVLSGERLHENMER
-16 LLPGARSAAL
+16 LLPGARTAAL
-26 LWQGAAVL
+26 LWQGAALAGGVL
-34 GGAALGAGQVYGGA
+34 LGAGRVYGGA
-48 APFGLALVIGCPPSY
+48 APFGLALVIGCPPAY
-63 CLAAALGT
+63 CLAAAVGT
-71 LAAGLAF
+71 LAAGVVL
-78 QPMLLGIKLAVA
+78 QPALLGIKVGVA
-90 AVAAAAVRR
+90 AVAAATVRR
-99 LIDGRPGAGALAGC
+99 LIDGRPRAGALAGC
-113 LTLTAAQVLQ
+113 LTLAAAQLVQILLLGGLVNFSQTAA
-123 IVLAG
+123 
-128 GLFNPGQTVTV
+128 V

-144 LAAVFGWAFAH
+144 LAAGLGWAFAS
-155 FPAREPR
+155 FPVREPR

-169 VATACL
+169 VGAACL
-175 QRCAVGPLAPGLA
+175 QRCAVGPLAPGLV
-188 LAAGAGLCAAI
+188 LASAAGLCAAI

-213 AAAITASGPTLAYA
+213 AAALTAAGPERAFA
-227 ALAVALGSLA
+227 ALAVAMGSLA

-251 VFAAGCTAG
+251 VFAVGCTLG

-269 VLPLAVSAGVGV
+269 VVPLAVSAGVGV
-281 VAALAVPGSVLHKIF
+281 TAALALPGSVMRRIF

-303 QTQGLG
+303 QAQGLS

-333 QRQLPPKGETF
+333 QRQMPPKGESF

-368 GYATAMDGLYHLK
+368 GYATAMDGLQHLK
-381 PTLESKGRVEVEDL
+381 PVLESKGRVEVQDL
-395 PGQLAGCI
+395 PGQLSVCI

-424 TRARAVTLRAAL
+424 TRARASMLRTAL

-446 LAQLAGKLGQAG
+446 LAQLAAKLGQAG

-466 RVAQLFAEL
+466 KLAQLFAEL

-490 RLTANV
+490 RLTASV
-496 TICRTRFTPDEVAGL
+496 TICRTHFTQEEISGLVEEVSRL
-511 TDEMTRICRRD
+511 CRRD
-522 MDTPEITHCRTVTM
+522 MDLPEITHCRTVTM
-536 LCFGEKPLFTVEFGA
+536 LTFGEKPLFTAEFGA
-551 AAHAAGGQSV
+551 AGHAAAGQSV

-676 VLDSLVGRS
+676 MLDSLVGRS

-696 VLVSDGALTDGS
+696 VLVSDGALADGA

-717 CAKLGHT
+717 CARLGHT

-735 AARRAGAKQDDITV
+735 AARRAGDKRDDITV
-749 AVLAMAVPVLGFGWL
+749 AVLA
-764 PALIALALYGIL
+764 
-776 PVLQGTLAGLGSIPP
+776 
-791 GVSGVAEGMGMTG
+791 VS
-804 WQRLYKV
+804 KV
-811 ELPLA
+811 
-816 APVILAGIRTSVI
+816 G
-829 VNIGTATIASTVG
+829 
-842 ASTLGTPII
+842 
-851 IGLSGF
+851 
-857 NTAYIVQGALLVAL
+857 
-871 AAIIVDR
+871 
-878 AFERLTRWISRHRH
+878 
-892 AQ
+892 

>member
-1 MAVLNGERMHDTMER
+1 MAVLSGERLHENMER
-16 LLPGARSAAL
+16 LLPGARTAAL
-26 LWQGAAVL
+26 LWQGAALAGGVL
-34 GGAALGAGQVYGGA
+34 LGAGRVYGGA
-48 APFGLALVIGCPPSY
+48 APFGLALVIGCPPAY
-63 CLAAALGT
+63 CLAAAVGT
-71 LAAGLAF
+71 LAAGGVL
-78 QPMLLGIKLAVA
+78 QPALLGIKVGVA
-90 AVAAAAVRR
+90 AGAAATVRR
-99 LIDGRPGAGALAGC
+99 LIDGRPRAGALAGC
-113 LTLTAAQVLQ
+113 LTLAAAQLVQILLMGGLVNFSQTAA
-123 IVLAG
+123 
-128 GLFNPGQTVTV
+128 V

-144 LAAVFGWAFAH
+144 LAAGLGWAFAS
-155 FPAREPR
+155 FPVREPR

-169 VATACL
+169 VGAACL

-188 LAAGAGLCAAI
+188 LASAAGLCAAI

-213 AAAITASGPTLAYA
+213 AAALTAAGPERAFA
-227 ALAVALGSLA
+227 ALAVAMGSLA

-251 VFAAGCTAG
+251 VFAVGCTLG

-269 VLPLAVSAGVGV
+269 VVPLAVSAGVGV
-281 VAALAVPGSVLHKIF
+281 TAALALPGSVMRRIF

-303 QTQGLG
+303 QAQGLS

-333 QRQLPPKGETF
+333 QRQMPPKGESF

-368 GYATAMDGLYHLK
+368 GYATAMDGLQHLK
-381 PTLESKGRVEVEDL
+381 PVLESKGRVEVQDL
-395 PGQLAGCI
+395 PGQLSVCI

-424 TRARAVTLRAAL
+424 TRARASMLRTAL

-446 LAQLAGKLGQAG
+446 LAQLAAKLGQAG

-466 RVAQLFAEL
+466 KLAQLFAEL

-490 RLTANV
+490 RLTASV
-496 TICRTRFTPDEVAGL
+496 TICRTHFTQEEISGLVEEVSRL
-511 TDEMTRICRRD
+511 CRRD
-522 MDTPEITHCRTVTM
+522 MDLPEITHCRTVTM
-536 LCFGEKPLFTVEFGA
+536 LTFGEKPLFTAEFGA
-551 AAHAAGGQSV
+551 AGHAAAGQSV

-676 VLDSLVGRS
+676 MLDSLVGRS

-696 VLVSDGALTDGS
+696 VLVSDGALADGA

-717 CAKLGHT
+717 CARLGHT

-735 AARRAGAKQDDITV
+735 AARRAGDKRDDITV
-749 AVLAMAVPVLGFGWL
+749 AVLAVG
-764 PALIALALYGIL
+764 
-776 PVLQGTLAGLGSIPP
+776 
-791 GVSGVAEGMGMTG
+791 
-804 WQRLYKV
+804 KV
-811 ELPLA
+811 
-816 APVILAGIRTSVI
+816 G
-829 VNIGTATIASTVG
+829 
-842 ASTLGTPII
+842 
-851 IGLSGF
+851 
-857 NTAYIVQGALLVAL
+857 
-871 AAIIVDR
+871 
-878 AFERLTRWISRHRH
+878 
-892 AQ
+892 

>member
-1 MAVLNGERMHDTMER
+1 MAVLSGERLHENMER
-16 LLPGARSAAL
+16 LLPGARTAAL
-26 LWQGAAVL
+26 LWQGAALAGGVL
-34 GGAALGAGQVYGGA
+34 LGAGRVYGGA
-48 APFGLALVIGCPPSY
+48 APFGLALVIGCPPAY
-63 CLAAALGT
+63 CLAAAVGT
-71 LAAGLAF
+71 LAAGVVL
-78 QPMLLGIKLAVA
+78 QPALLGIKVGVA
-90 AVAAAAVRR
+90 AVAAATVRR
-99 LIDGRPGAGALAGC
+99 LIDGRPRAGALAGC
-113 LTLTAAQVLQ
+113 LTLAAAQLVQILLLGGLVNFSQTAA
-123 IVLAG
+123 
-128 GLFNPGQTVTV
+128 V

-144 LAAVFGWAFAH
+144 LAAGLGWAFAS
-155 FPAREPR
+155 FPVREPR

-169 VATACL
+169 VGAACL

-188 LAAGAGLCAAI
+188 LASAAGLCAAI

-213 AAAITASGPTLAYA
+213 AAALTAAGPERAFA
-227 ALAVALGSLA
+227 ALAVAMGSLA

-251 VFAAGCTAG
+251 VFAVGCTLG

-269 VLPLAVSAGVGV
+269 VVPLAVSAGVGV
-281 VAALAVPGSVLHKIF
+281 TAALALPGSVMRRIF

-303 QTQGLG
+303 QAQGLS

-333 QRQLPPKGETF
+333 QRQMPPKGESF

-354 TCQSCTR
+354 ICQSCTR

-368 GYATAMDGLYHLK
+368 GYATAMDGLQHLK
-381 PTLESKGRVEVEDL
+381 PVLESKGRVEVQDL
-395 PGQLAGCI
+395 PGQLSVCI

-424 TRARAVTLRAAL
+424 TRARASMLRTAL

-446 LAQLAGKLGQAG
+446 LAQLAAKLGQAG

-466 RVAQLFAEL
+466 KLAQLFAEL

-490 RLTANV
+490 RLTASV
-496 TICRTRFTPDEVAGL
+496 TICRTHFTQEEISGLVEEVSRL
-511 TDEMTRICRRD
+511 CRRD
-522 MDTPEITHCRTVTM
+522 MDLPEITHCRTVTM
-536 LCFGEKPLFTVEFGA
+536 LTFGEKPLFTAEFGA
-551 AAHAAGGQSV
+551 AGHAAAGQSV

-676 VLDSLVGRS
+676 MLDSLVGRS

-696 VLVSDGALTDGS
+696 VLVSDGALADGA

-717 CAKLGHT
+717 CARLGHT

-735 AARRAGAKQDDITV
+735 AARRAGNKRDDITV
-749 AVLAMAVPVLGFGWL
+749 AVLAVG
-764 PALIALALYGIL
+764 
-776 PVLQGTLAGLGSIPP
+776 
-791 GVSGVAEGMGMTG
+791 
-804 WQRLYKV
+804 KV
-811 ELPLA
+811 
-816 APVILAGIRTSVI
+816 G
-829 VNIGTATIASTVG
+829 
-842 ASTLGTPII
+842 
-851 IGLSGF
+851 
-857 NTAYIVQGALLVAL
+857 
-871 AAIIVDR
+871 
-878 AFERLTRWISRHRH
+878 
-892 AQ
+892 

>member
-1 MAVLNGERMHDTMER
+1 MAVLSGERLHENMER
-16 LLPGARSAAL
+16 LLPGARTAAL
-26 LWQGAAVL
+26 LWQGAALAGGVL
-34 GGAALGAGQVYGGA
+34 LGAGRVYGGA
-48 APFGLALVIGCPPSY
+48 TPFGLALVIGCPPAY
-63 CLAAALGT
+63 CLAAAVGT
-71 LAAGLAF
+71 LAAGVVL
-78 QPMLLGIKLAVA
+78 QPALLGIKVGVA
-90 AVAAAAVRR
+90 AVAAATVRR
-99 LIDGRPGAGALAGC
+99 LIDGRPRAGALAGC
-113 LTLTAAQVLQ
+113 LTLAAAQLVQILLLGGLVNFSQTAA
-123 IVLAG
+123 
-128 GLFNPGQTVTV
+128 V

-144 LAAVFGWAFAH
+144 LAAGLGWAFAS
-155 FPAREPR
+155 FPVREPR

-169 VATACL
+169 VGAACL

-188 LAAGAGLCAAI
+188 LASAAGLCAAI

-213 AAAITASGPTLAYA
+213 AAALTAAGPERAFA
-227 ALAVALGSLA
+227 ALAVAMGSLA

-251 VFAAGCTAG
+251 VFAVGCTLG

-269 VLPLAVSAGVGV
+269 VVSLAVSAGVGV
-281 VAALAVPGSVLHKIF
+281 TAALALPGSVMRRIF

-303 QTQGLG
+303 QAQGLS

-333 QRQLPPKGETF
+333 QRQMPPKGESF

-368 GYATAMDGLYHLK
+368 GYATAMDGLQHLK
-381 PTLESKGRVEVEDL
+381 PVLESKGRVEVQDL
-395 PGQLAGCI
+395 PGQLSVCI

-424 TRARAVTLRAAL
+424 TRARASMLRTAL

-446 LAQLAGKLGQAG
+446 LAQLAAKLGQAG

-466 RVAQLFAEL
+466 KLAQLFAEL

-490 RLTANV
+490 RLTASV
-496 TICRTRFTPDEVAGL
+496 TICRTHFTQEEISGLVEEVSRL
-511 TDEMTRICRRD
+511 CRRD
-522 MDTPEITHCRTVTM
+522 MDLPEITHCRTVTM
-536 LCFGEKPLFTVEFGA
+536 LTFGEKPLFTAEFGA
-551 AAHAAGGQSV
+551 AGHAAAGQSV

-676 VLDSLVGRS
+676 MLDSLVGRS

-696 VLVSDGALTDGS
+696 VLVSDGALADGA

-717 CAKLGHT
+717 CARLGHT

-735 AARRAGAKQDDITV
+735 AARRAGDKRDDITV
-749 AVLAMAVPVLGFGWL
+749 AVLAVD
-764 PALIALALYGIL
+764 
-776 PVLQGTLAGLGSIPP
+776 
-791 GVSGVAEGMGMTG
+791 
-804 WQRLYKV
+804 KV
-811 ELPLA
+811 
-816 APVILAGIRTSVI
+816 G
-829 VNIGTATIASTVG
+829 
-842 ASTLGTPII
+842 
-851 IGLSGF
+851 
-857 NTAYIVQGALLVAL
+857 
-871 AAIIVDR
+871 
-878 AFERLTRWISRHRH
+878 
-892 AQ
+892 

>member
-1 MAVLNGERMHDTMER
+1 MAVLSGERLHENMER
-16 LLPGARSAAL
+16 LLPGARTAAL
-26 LWQGAAVL
+26 LWQGAALAGGVL
-34 GGAALGAGQVYGGA
+34 LGAGRVYGGA
-48 APFGLALVIGCPPSY
+48 APFGLALVIGCPPAY
-63 CLAAALGT
+63 CLAAAVGT
-71 LAAGLAF
+71 LAAGVVL
-78 QPMLLGIKLAVA
+78 QPALLGIKVGVA
-90 AVAAAAVRR
+90 AVAAATVRR
-99 LIDGRPGAGALAGC
+99 LIDGRPRAGALAGC
-113 LTLTAAQVLQ
+113 LTLAAAQLVQILLLGGLVNFSQTAA
-123 IVLAG
+123 
-128 GLFNPGQTVTV
+128 V

-144 LAAVFGWAFAH
+144 LAAGLGWAFAS
-155 FPAREPR
+155 FPVREPR

-169 VATACL
+169 VGAACL

-188 LAAGAGLCAAI
+188 LASAAGLCAAI

-269 VLPLAVSAGVGV
+269 VLPLVVSAGVGV

-368 GYATAMDGLYHLK
+368 GYATAMDGLQHLK
-381 PTLESKGRVEVEDL
+381 PVLESKGRVEVQDL
-395 PGQLAGCI
+395 PGQLSVCI

-424 TRARAVTLRAAL
+424 TRARASMLRTAL

-446 LAQLAGKLGQAG
+446 LAQLAAKLGQAG

-466 RVAQLFAEL
+466 KLAQLFAEL

-490 RLTANV
+490 RLTASV
-496 TICRTRFTPDEVAGL
+496 TICRTHFTQEEISGLVEEVSRL
-511 TDEMTRICRRD
+511 CRRD
-522 MDTPEITHCRTVTM
+522 MDLPEITHCRTVTM
-536 LCFGEKPLFTVEFGA
+536 LTFGEKPLFTAEFGA
-551 AAHAAGGQSV
+551 AGHAAAGQSV

-676 VLDSLVGRS
+676 MLDSLVGRS

-696 VLVSDGALTDGS
+696 VLVSDGALADGA

-717 CAKLGHT
+717 CARLGHT

-735 AARRAGAKQDDITV
+735 AARRAGDKRDDITV
-749 AVLAMAVPVLGFGWL
+749 AVLAVG
-764 PALIALALYGIL
+764 
-776 PVLQGTLAGLGSIPP
+776 
-791 GVSGVAEGMGMTG
+791 
-804 WQRLYKV
+804 KV
-811 ELPLA
+811 
-816 APVILAGIRTSVI
+816 G
-829 VNIGTATIASTVG
+829 
-842 ASTLGTPII
+842 
-851 IGLSGF
+851 
-857 NTAYIVQGALLVAL
+857 
-871 AAIIVDR
+871 
-878 AFERLTRWISRHRH
+878 
-892 AQ
+892 

>member
-1 MAVLNGERMHDTMER
+1 MAVLSGERLHENMER
-16 LLPGARSAAL
+16 LLPGARTAAL
-26 LWQGAAVL
+26 LWQGAALAGGVL
-34 GGAALGAGQVYGGA
+34 LGAGRVYGGA
-48 APFGLALVIGCPPSY
+48 TPFGLALVIGCPPAY
-63 CLAAALGT
+63 CLAAAVGT
-71 LAAGLAF
+71 LAAGVVL
-78 QPMLLGIKLAVA
+78 QPALLGIKVGVA
-90 AVAAAAVRR
+90 AVAAATVRR
-99 LIDGRPGAGALAGC
+99 LIDGRPRAGALAGC
-113 LTLTAAQVLQ
+113 LTLAAAQLVQILLLGGLVNFSQTAA
-123 IVLAG
+123 
-128 GLFNPGQTVTV
+128 V

-144 LAAVFGWAFAH
+144 LAAGLGWAFAS
-155 FPAREPR
+155 FPVREPR

-169 VATACL
+169 VGAACL

-188 LAAGAGLCAAI
+188 LASAAGLCAAI

-213 AAAITASGPTLAYA
+213 AAALTAAGPERAFA
-227 ALAVALGSLA
+227 ALAVAMGSLA

-251 VFAAGCTAG
+251 VFAVGCTLG

-269 VLPLAVSAGVGV
+269 VVPLAISAGVGV
-281 VAALAVPGSVLHKIF
+281 TAALALPGSVMRRIF

-303 QTQGLG
+303 QAQGLS

-333 QRQLPPKGETF
+333 QRQMPPKGESF

-368 GYATAMDGLYHLK
+368 GYATAMDGLQHLK
-381 PTLESKGRVEVEDL
+381 PVLESKGRVEVQDL
-395 PGQLAGCI
+395 PGQLSVCI

-424 TRARAVTLRAAL
+424 TRARASMLRTAL

-446 LAQLAGKLGQAG
+446 LAQLAAKLGQAG

-466 RVAQLFAEL
+466 KLAQLFAEL

-490 RLTANV
+490 RLTASV
-496 TICRTRFTPDEVAGL
+496 TICRTHFTQEEISGLVEEVSRL
-511 TDEMTRICRRD
+511 CRRD
-522 MDTPEITHCRTVTM
+522 MDLPEITHCRTVTM
-536 LCFGEKPLFTVEFGA
+536 LTFGEKPLFTAEFGA
-551 AAHAAGGQSV
+551 AGHAAAGQSV

-676 VLDSLVGRS
+676 MLDSLVGRS

-696 VLVSDGALTDGS
+696 VLVSDGALADGA

-717 CAKLGHT
+717 CARLGHT

-735 AARRAGAKQDDITV
+735 AARRAGDKRDDITV
-749 AVLAMAVPVLGFGWL
+749 AVLAVG
-764 PALIALALYGIL
+764 
-776 PVLQGTLAGLGSIPP
+776 
-791 GVSGVAEGMGMTG
+791 
-804 WQRLYKV
+804 KV
-811 ELPLA
+811 
-816 APVILAGIRTSVI
+816 G
-829 VNIGTATIASTVG
+829 
-842 ASTLGTPII
+842 
-851 IGLSGF
+851 
-857 NTAYIVQGALLVAL
+857 
-871 AAIIVDR
+871 
-878 AFERLTRWISRHRH
+878 
-892 AQ
+892 

>member
-1 MAVLNGERMHDTMER
+1 MQREITQEMAKDRLPRREADANKGSFGSVLVAAGSMAYRGAAALCTEGALRAGAGLVYLASVEPVVQMVLTRTPECCACGCRTAANGGIHPQDAGALRSWFDGKNTV
-16 LLPGARSAAL
+16 LLAGPGLGESAAPVCNAL
-26 LWQGAAVL
+26 LGKKAPWSAAVL
-34 GGAALGAGQVYGGA
+34 DADAL
-48 APFGLALVIGCPPSY
+48 
-63 CLAAALGT
+63 
-71 LAAGLAF
+71 
-78 QPMLLGIKLAVA
+78 
-90 AVAAAAVRR
+90 
-99 LIDGRPGAGALAGC
+99 
-113 LTLTAAQVLQ
+113 
-123 IVLAG
+123 
-128 GLFNPGQTVTV
+128 N
-139 GCTAL
+139 
-144 LAAVFGWAFAH
+144 
-155 FPAREPR
+155 
-162 GVCLWLA
+162 
-169 VATACL
+169 
-175 QRCAVGPLAPGLA
+175 A
-188 LAAGAGLCAAI
+188 LAAGKIKSPLPD
-199 GGTLEQTAVLSIAL
+199 QTAITPHPGEAARLLDCTVGEVQADRE
-213 AAAITASGPTLAYA
+213 AAARRLA
-227 ALAVALGSLA
+227 G
-237 ASCLCPGERGRCAG
+237 
-251 VFAAGCTAG
+251 
-260 ALAAPDAVS
+260 
-269 VLPLAVSAGVGV
+269 
-281 VAALAVPGSVLHKIF
+281 
-296 PPPAPPV
+296 
-303 QTQGLG
+303 
-309 GAARKLSAVA
+309 VA

-333 QRQLPPKGETF
+333 TRQMPPKGENF
-344 DFVVEQVART
+344 DFVVEHIART
-354 TCQSCTR
+354 TCQTCTR

-381 PTLESKGRVEVEDL
+381 PILEGQGRVEVQDL
-395 PGQLAGCI
+395 PGQLSVCI

-424 TRARAVTLRAAL
+424 TRARASMLRTAL

-466 RVAQLFAEL
+466 KVAQLFADL

-490 RLTANV
+490 RLTASV
-496 TICRTRFTPDEVAGL
+496 TICRTHFTQDEVRGL
-511 TDEMTRICRRD
+511 TDEVSRICRRD

-536 LCFGEKPLFTVEFGA
+536 LTFGERPLFTVEFGA
-551 AAHAAGGQSV
+551 AAHAASGQPV

-569 CDTSGRAQMLLCDGM
+569 CDTGGRAQMLLCDGM

-735 AARRAGAKQDDITV
+735 AACRAGEKRDDITV
-749 AVLAMAVPVLGFGWL
+749 AVLAMG
-764 PALIALALYGIL
+764 
-776 PVLQGTLAGLGSIPP
+776 
-791 GVSGVAEGMGMTG
+791 
-804 WQRLYKV
+804 K
-811 ELPLA
+811 
-816 APVILAGIRTSVI
+816 
-829 VNIGTATIASTVG
+829 
-842 ASTLGTPII
+842 
-851 IGLSGF
+851 
-857 NTAYIVQGALLVAL
+857 
-871 AAIIVDR
+871 R
-878 AFERLTRWISRHRH
+878 A
-892 AQ
+892 

>member
-1 MAVLNGERMHDTMER
+1 MAVLSGERLHENMER
-16 LLPGARSAAL
+16 LLPGARTAAL
-26 LWQGAAVL
+26 LWQGAALAGGVL
-34 GGAALGAGQVYGGA
+34 LGAGRVYGGA
-48 APFGLALVIGCPPSY
+48 APFGLALVIGCPPAY
-63 CLAAALGT
+63 CLAAAVGT
-71 LAAGLAF
+71 LAAGVVL
-78 QPMLLGIKLAVA
+78 QPALLGIKVGVA
-90 AVAAAAVRR
+90 AVAAATVRR
-99 LIDGRPGAGALAGC
+99 LIDGRPRAGALAGC
-113 LTLTAAQVLQ
+113 LTLAAAQLVQILLLGGLINFSQTAA
-123 IVLAG
+123 
-128 GLFNPGQTVTV
+128 V

-144 LAAVFGWAFAH
+144 LAAGLGWAFAS
-155 FPAREPR
+155 FPVREPR

-169 VATACL
+169 VGAACL
-175 QRCAVGPLAPGLA
+175 QRCAVGPLAPGLV
-188 LAAGAGLCAAI
+188 LASAAGLCAAI

-213 AAAITASGPTLAYA
+213 AAALTAAGPERAFA
-227 ALAVALGSLA
+227 ALAVAMGSLA

-251 VFAAGCTAG
+251 VFAVGCTLG

-269 VLPLAVSAGVGV
+269 VVPLAVSAGVGV
-281 VAALAVPGSVLHKIF
+281 TAALALPGSVMRRIF

-303 QTQGLG
+303 QAQGLS

-333 QRQLPPKGETF
+333 QRQMPPKGESF

-368 GYATAMDGLYHLK
+368 GYATAMDGLQHLK
-381 PTLESKGRVEVEDL
+381 PVLESKGRVEVQDL
-395 PGQLAGCI
+395 PGQLSVCI

-424 TRARAVTLRAAL
+424 TRARASMLRTAL

-446 LAQLAGKLGQAG
+446 LAQLAAKLGQAG

-466 RVAQLFAEL
+466 KLAQLFAEL

-490 RLTANV
+490 RLTASV
-496 TICRTRFTPDEVAGL
+496 TICRTHFTQEEISGLVEEVSRL
-511 TDEMTRICRRD
+511 CRRD
-522 MDTPEITHCRTVTM
+522 MDLPEITHCRTVTM
-536 LCFGEKPLFTVEFGA
+536 LTFGEKPLFTAEFGA
-551 AAHAAGGQSV
+551 AGHAAAGQSV

-584 GTGRAAAVD
+584 GMGRAAAVD

-676 VLDSLVGRS
+676 MLDSLVGRS

-696 VLVSDGALTDGS
+696 VLVSDGALADGA

-717 CAKLGHT
+717 CARLGHT

-735 AARRAGAKQDDITV
+735 AARRAGDKRDDITV
-749 AVLAMAVPVLGFGWL
+749 AVLAVG
-764 PALIALALYGIL
+764 
-776 PVLQGTLAGLGSIPP
+776 
-791 GVSGVAEGMGMTG
+791 
-804 WQRLYKV
+804 KV
-811 ELPLA
+811 
-816 APVILAGIRTSVI
+816 G
-829 VNIGTATIASTVG
+829 
-842 ASTLGTPII
+842 
-851 IGLSGF
+851 
-857 NTAYIVQGALLVAL
+857 
-871 AAIIVDR
+871 
-878 AFERLTRWISRHRH
+878 
-892 AQ
+892 

>member
-1 MAVLNGERMHDTMER
+1 MAVLSGERLHENMER
-16 LLPGARSAAL
+16 LLPGARTAAL
-26 LWQGAAVL
+26 LWQGAALAGGVL
-34 GGAALGAGQVYGGA
+34 LGAGRVYGGA
-48 APFGLALVIGCPPSY
+48 APFGLALVIGCPPAY
-63 CLAAALGT
+63 CLAAAVGT
-71 LAAGLAF
+71 LAAGVVL
-78 QPMLLGIKLAVA
+78 QPALLGIKVGVA
-90 AVAAAAVRR
+90 AVAAATVRR
-99 LIDGRPGAGALAGC
+99 LIDGRPRAGALAGC
-113 LTLTAAQVLQ
+113 LTLAAAQLVQILLLGGLVNFSQTAA
-123 IVLAG
+123 
-128 GLFNPGQTVTV
+128 V

-144 LAAVFGWAFAH
+144 LAAGLGWAFAS
-155 FPAREPR
+155 FPVREPR

-169 VATACL
+169 VGAACL
-175 QRCAVGPLAPGLA
+175 QRCAVGPLAPGLV
-188 LAAGAGLCAAI
+188 LASAAGLCAAI

-213 AAAITASGPTLAYA
+213 AAALTAAGPERAFA
-227 ALAVALGSLA
+227 ALAVAMGSLA

-251 VFAAGCTAG
+251 VFAVGCTLG
-260 ALAAPDAVS
+260 SLAAPDAVS
-269 VLPLAVSAGVGV
+269 VVPLAVSAGVGV
-281 VAALAVPGSVLHKIF
+281 TAALALPGSVMRRIF

-303 QTQGLG
+303 QAQGLS

-333 QRQLPPKGETF
+333 QRQMPPKGESF

-368 GYATAMDGLYHLK
+368 GYATAMDGLQHLK
-381 PTLESKGRVEVEDL
+381 PVLESKGRVEVQDL
-395 PGQLAGCI
+395 PGQLSVCI

-424 TRARAVTLRAAL
+424 TRARASMLRTAL

-446 LAQLAGKLGQAG
+446 LAQLAAKLGQAG

-466 RVAQLFAEL
+466 KLAQLFAEL

-490 RLTANV
+490 RLTASV
-496 TICRTRFTPDEVAGL
+496 TICRTHFTQEEISGLVEEVSRL
-511 TDEMTRICRRD
+511 CRRD
-522 MDTPEITHCRTVTM
+522 MDLPEITHCRTVTM
-536 LCFGEKPLFTVEFGA
+536 LTFGEKPLFTAEFGA
-551 AAHAAGGQSV
+551 ASHAAAGQSV

-676 VLDSLVGRS
+676 MLDSLVGRS

-696 VLVSDGALTDGS
+696 VLVSDGALADGA

-717 CAKLGHT
+717 CARLGHT

-735 AARRAGAKQDDITV
+735 AARRAGDKRDDITV
-749 AVLAMAVPVLGFGWL
+749 AVLAVG
-764 PALIALALYGIL
+764 
-776 PVLQGTLAGLGSIPP
+776 
-791 GVSGVAEGMGMTG
+791 
-804 WQRLYKV
+804 KV
-811 ELPLA
+811 
-816 APVILAGIRTSVI
+816 G
-829 VNIGTATIASTVG
+829 
-842 ASTLGTPII
+842 
-851 IGLSGF
+851 
-857 NTAYIVQGALLVAL
+857 
-871 AAIIVDR
+871 
-878 AFERLTRWISRHRH
+878 
-892 AQ
+892 

>member
-1 MAVLNGERMHDTMER
+1 MAVLSGERLHENMER
-16 LLPGARSAAL
+16 LLPGARTAAL
-26 LWQGAAVL
+26 LWQGAALAGGVL
-34 GGAALGAGQVYGGA
+34 LGAGRVYGGA
-48 APFGLALVIGCPPSY
+48 APFGLALVIGCPPAY
-63 CLAAALGT
+63 CLAAAVGT
-71 LAAGLAF
+71 LAAGVVL
-78 QPMLLGIKLAVA
+78 QPALLGIKVGVA
-90 AVAAAAVRR
+90 AVAAATVRR
-99 LIDGRPGAGALAGC
+99 LIDGRPRAGALAGC
-113 LTLTAAQVLQ
+113 LTLAAAQLVQILLLGGLVNFSQTAA
-123 IVLAG
+123 
-128 GLFNPGQTVTV
+128 V

-144 LAAVFGWAFAH
+144 LAAGLGWAFAS
-155 FPAREPR
+155 FPVREPR

-169 VATACL
+169 VGAACL

-188 LAAGAGLCAAI
+188 LASAAGLCAAI

-213 AAAITASGPTLAYA
+213 AAALTAAGPERAFA
-227 ALAVALGSLA
+227 ALAVAMGSLA

-251 VFAAGCTAG
+251 VFAVGCTLG

-269 VLPLAVSAGVGV
+269 VVPLAVSAGVGV
-281 VAALAVPGSVLHKIF
+281 TAALALPGSVMRRIF

-303 QTQGLG
+303 QAQGLS

-333 QRQLPPKGETF
+333 QRQMPPKGESF

-368 GYATAMDGLYHLK
+368 GYATAMDGLQHLK
-381 PTLESKGRVEVEDL
+381 PVLESKGRVEVQDL
-395 PGQLAGCI
+395 PGQLSVCI

-424 TRARAVTLRAAL
+424 TRARASMLRTAL

-446 LAQLAGKLGQAG
+446 LAQLAAKLGQAG

-466 RVAQLFAEL
+466 KLAQLFAEL

-490 RLTANV
+490 RLTASV
-496 TICRTRFTPDEVAGL
+496 TICRTHFTQEEISGLVEEVSRL
-511 TDEMTRICRRD
+511 CRRD
-522 MDTPEITHCRTVTM
+522 MDLPEITHCRTVTM
-536 LCFGEKPLFTVEFGA
+536 LTFGEKPLFTAEFGA
-551 AAHAAGGQSV
+551 AGHAAAGQSV

-676 VLDSLVGRS
+676 MLDSLVGRS

-696 VLVSDGALTDGS
+696 VLVSDGALADGA

-717 CAKLGHT
+717 CARLGHT

-735 AARRAGAKQDDITV
+735 AARRAGDKRDDITV
-749 AVLAMAVPVLGFGWL
+749 AVLAVD
-764 PALIALALYGIL
+764 
-776 PVLQGTLAGLGSIPP
+776 
-791 GVSGVAEGMGMTG
+791 
-804 WQRLYKV
+804 KV
-811 ELPLA
+811 
-816 APVILAGIRTSVI
+816 G
-829 VNIGTATIASTVG
+829 
-842 ASTLGTPII
+842 
-851 IGLSGF
+851 
-857 NTAYIVQGALLVAL
+857 
-871 AAIIVDR
+871 
-878 AFERLTRWISRHRH
+878 
-892 AQ
+892 

>member
-1 MAVLNGERMHDTMER
+1 MAVLSGERLHENMEK
-16 LLPGARSAAL
+16 LLPGARTAAL
-26 LWQGAAVL
+26 LWQGAALAGGVL
-34 GGAALGAGQVYGGA
+34 LGAGQVYGGA
-48 APFGLALVIGCPPSY
+48 APFGLALVIGCPPAY
-63 CLAAALGT
+63 CLAAAVGT
-71 LAAGLAF
+71 LAAGVVL
-78 QPMLLGIKLAVA
+78 QPALLGIKVGVA
-90 AVAAAAVRR
+90 AVAAATVRR
-99 LIDGRPGAGALAGC
+99 LIDGRPRAGALAGC
-113 LTLTAAQVLQ
+113 LTLAAAQLVQILLLGGLVNFSQTAA
-123 IVLAG
+123 
-128 GLFNPGQTVTV
+128 V

-144 LAAVFGWAFAH
+144 LAAGLGWAFAS
-155 FPAREPR
+155 FPVREPR

-169 VATACL
+169 VGAACL
-175 QRCAVGPLAPGLA
+175 QRCAVGPLAPGLV
-188 LAAGAGLCAAI
+188 LASAAGLCAAI

-213 AAAITASGPTLAYA
+213 AAALTAAGPERAFA
-227 ALAVALGSLA
+227 ALAVAMGSLA

-251 VFAAGCTAG
+251 VFAVGCTLG

-269 VLPLAVSAGVGV
+269 VVPLAVSAGVGV
-281 VAALAVPGSVLHKIF
+281 TAALALPGSVMRRIF

-303 QTQGLG
+303 QAQGLS

-333 QRQLPPKGETF
+333 QRQMPPKGESF

-368 GYATAMDGLYHLK
+368 GYATAMDGLQHLK
-381 PTLESKGRVEVEDL
+381 PVLESKGRVEVQDL
-395 PGQLAGCI
+395 PGQLSVCI

-424 TRARAVTLRAAL
+424 TRARASMLRTAL

-446 LAQLAGKLGQAG
+446 LAQLAAKLGQAG

-466 RVAQLFAEL
+466 KLAQLFAEL

-490 RLTANV
+490 RLTASV
-496 TICRTRFTPDEVAGL
+496 TICRTHFTQEEISGLVEEVSRL
-511 TDEMTRICRRD
+511 CRRD
-522 MDTPEITHCRTVTM
+522 MDLPEITHCRTVTM
-536 LCFGEKPLFTVEFGA
+536 LTFGEKPLFTAEFGA
-551 AAHAAGGQSV
+551 AGHAAAGQSV

-676 VLDSLVGRS
+676 MLDSLVGRS

-696 VLVSDGALTDGS
+696 VLVSDGALADGA

-717 CAKLGHT
+717 CARLGHT

-735 AARRAGAKQDDITV
+735 AARRAGDKRDDITV
-749 AVLAMAVPVLGFGWL
+749 AVLAVG
-764 PALIALALYGIL
+764 
-776 PVLQGTLAGLGSIPP
+776 
-791 GVSGVAEGMGMTG
+791 
-804 WQRLYKV
+804 KV
-811 ELPLA
+811 
-816 APVILAGIRTSVI
+816 G
-829 VNIGTATIASTVG
+829 
-842 ASTLGTPII
+842 
-851 IGLSGF
+851 
-857 NTAYIVQGALLVAL
+857 
-871 AAIIVDR
+871 
-878 AFERLTRWISRHRH
+878 
-892 AQ
+892 

>member
-78 QPMLLGIKLAVA
+78 QPMLLGVKLAVA

-188 LAAGAGLCAAI
+188 LAA
-199 GGTLEQTAVLSIAL
+199 
-213 AAAITASGPTLAYA
+213 
-227 ALAVALGSLA
+227 
-237 ASCLCPGERGRCAG
+237 
-251 VFAAGCTAG
+251 
-260 ALAAPDAVS
+260 PDAVS

-354 TCQSCTR
+354 ICQSCTR

-446 LAQLAGKLGQAG
+446 LSQLAGKLGQAG
-458 LPDPRREA
+458 LHDPRREA

-658 LVRGGVPRML
+658 LVRSGVPRML

-749 AVLAMAVPVLGFGWL
+749 AVLAMG
-764 PALIALALYGIL
+764 
-776 PVLQGTLAGLGSIPP
+776 
-791 GVSGVAEGMGMTG
+791 
-804 WQRLYKV
+804 
-811 ELPLA
+811 
-816 APVILAGIRTSVI
+816 
-829 VNIGTATIASTVG
+829 
-842 ASTLGTPII
+842 
-851 IGLSGF
+851 
-857 NTAYIVQGALLVAL
+857 
-871 AAIIVDR
+871 R
-878 AFERLTRWISRHRH
+878 A
-892 AQ
+892 

>member
-1 MAVLNGERMHDTMER
+1 MAVLSGERLHENMER
-16 LLPGARSAAL
+16 LLPGARTAAL
-26 LWQGAAVL
+26 LWQGAALAGGVL
-34 GGAALGAGQVYGGA
+34 LGAGRVYGGA
-48 APFGLALVIGCPPSY
+48 APFGLALVIGCPPAY
-63 CLAAALGT
+63 CLAAAVGT
-71 LAAGLAF
+71 LAAGVVL
-78 QPMLLGIKLAVA
+78 QPALLGIKVGVA
-90 AVAAAAVRR
+90 AVAAATVRR
-99 LIDGRPGAGALAGC
+99 LIDGRPRAGALAGC
-113 LTLTAAQVLQ
+113 LTLAAAQLVQILLLGGLINFSQTAA
-123 IVLAG
+123 
-128 GLFNPGQTVTV
+128 V

-144 LAAVFGWAFAH
+144 LAAGLGWAFAS
-155 FPAREPR
+155 FPVREPR

-169 VATACL
+169 VGAACL
-175 QRCAVGPLAPGLA
+175 QRCAVGPLAPGLV
-188 LAAGAGLCAAI
+188 LASAAGLCAAI

-213 AAAITASGPTLAYA
+213 AAALTAAGPERAFA
-227 ALAVALGSLA
+227 ALAVAMGSLA

-251 VFAAGCTAG
+251 VFAVGCTLG

-269 VLPLAVSAGVGV
+269 VVPLAVSAGVGV
-281 VAALAVPGSVLHKIF
+281 TAALALPGSVMRRIF

-303 QTQGLG
+303 QAQGLS

-333 QRQLPPKGETF
+333 QRQMPPKGESF

-368 GYATAMDGLYHLK
+368 GYATAMDGLQHLK
-381 PTLESKGRVEVEDL
+381 PVLESKGRVEVQDL
-395 PGQLAGCI
+395 PGQLSVCI

-424 TRARAVTLRAAL
+424 TRARASMLRTAL

-446 LAQLAGKLGQAG
+446 LAQLAAKLGQAG

-466 RVAQLFAEL
+466 KLAQLFAEL

-490 RLTANV
+490 RLTASV
-496 TICRTRFTPDEVAGL
+496 TICRTHFTQEEISGLVEEVSRL
-511 TDEMTRICRRD
+511 CRRD
-522 MDTPEITHCRTVTM
+522 MDLPEITHCRTVTM
-536 LCFGEKPLFTVEFGA
+536 LTFGEKPLFTAEFGA
-551 AAHAAGGQSV
+551 AGHAAAGQSV

-676 VLDSLVGRS
+676 MLDSLVGRS
-685 TTFALDAGDWV
+685 TTFALDDGDWV
-696 VLVSDGALTDGS
+696 VLVSDGALADGA

-717 CAKLGHT
+717 CARLGHT

-735 AARRAGAKQDDITV
+735 AARRAGDKRDDITV
-749 AVLAMAVPVLGFGWL
+749 AVLAVG
-764 PALIALALYGIL
+764 
-776 PVLQGTLAGLGSIPP
+776 
-791 GVSGVAEGMGMTG
+791 
-804 WQRLYKV
+804 KV
-811 ELPLA
+811 
-816 APVILAGIRTSVI
+816 G
-829 VNIGTATIASTVG
+829 
-842 ASTLGTPII
+842 
-851 IGLSGF
+851 
-857 NTAYIVQGALLVAL
+857 
-871 AAIIVDR
+871 
-878 AFERLTRWISRHRH
+878 
-892 AQ
+892 

>member
-1 MAVLNGERMHDTMER
+1 MAVLSGERLHENMER
-16 LLPGARSAAL
+16 LLPGARTAAL
-26 LWQGAAVL
+26 LWQGAALVGGVL
-34 GGAALGAGQVYGGA
+34 LGAGRVYGGA
-48 APFGLALVIGCPPSY
+48 APFGLALVIGCPPAY
-63 CLAAALGT
+63 CLAAAVGT
-71 LAAGLAF
+71 LAAGVVL
-78 QPMLLGIKLAVA
+78 QPALLGIKVGVA
-90 AVAAAAVRR
+90 AVAAATVRR
-99 LIDGRPGAGALAGC
+99 LIDGRPRAGALAGC
-113 LTLTAAQVLQ
+113 LTLAAAQLVQILLLGGLINFSQTAA
-123 IVLAG
+123 
-128 GLFNPGQTVTV
+128 V

-144 LAAVFGWAFAH
+144 LAAGLGWAFAS
-155 FPAREPR
+155 FPVREPR

-169 VATACL
+169 VGAACL
-175 QRCAVGPLAPGLA
+175 QRCAVGPLAPGLV
-188 LAAGAGLCAAI
+188 LASAAGLCAAI

-213 AAAITASGPTLAYA
+213 AAALTASGPERAFA
-227 ALAVALGSLA
+227 ALAVAMGSLA

-251 VFAAGCTAG
+251 VFAVGCTLG

-269 VLPLAVSAGVGV
+269 VVPLAVSAGVGV
-281 VAALAVPGSVLHKIF
+281 TAALALPGSVMRRIF

-303 QTQGLG
+303 QAQGLS

-333 QRQLPPKGETF
+333 QRQMPPKGESF

-368 GYATAMDGLYHLK
+368 GYATAMDGLQHLK
-381 PTLESKGRVEVEDL
+381 PVLESKGRVEVQDL
-395 PGQLAGCI
+395 PGQLSVCI

-424 TRARAVTLRAAL
+424 TRARASMLRTAL

-446 LAQLAGKLGQAG
+446 LAQLAAKLGQAG

-466 RVAQLFAEL
+466 KLAQLFAEL

-490 RLTANV
+490 RLTASV
-496 TICRTRFTPDEVAGL
+496 TICRTHFTQEEISGLVEEVSRL
-511 TDEMTRICRRD
+511 CRRD
-522 MDTPEITHCRTVTM
+522 MDLPEITHCRTVTM
-536 LCFGEKPLFTVEFGA
+536 LTFGEKPLFTAEFGA
-551 AAHAAGGQSV
+551 AGHAAAGQSV

-676 VLDSLVGRS
+676 MLDSLVGRS

-696 VLVSDGALTDGS
+696 VLVSDGALADGA

-717 CAKLGHT
+717 CARLGHT

-735 AARRAGAKQDDITV
+735 AARRAGDKRDDITV
-749 AVLAMAVPVLGFGWL
+749 AVLAVG
-764 PALIALALYGIL
+764 
-776 PVLQGTLAGLGSIPP
+776 
-791 GVSGVAEGMGMTG
+791 
-804 WQRLYKV
+804 KV
-811 ELPLA
+811 
-816 APVILAGIRTSVI
+816 G
-829 VNIGTATIASTVG
+829 
-842 ASTLGTPII
+842 
-851 IGLSGF
+851 
-857 NTAYIVQGALLVAL
+857 
-871 AAIIVDR
+871 
-878 AFERLTRWISRHRH
+878 
-892 AQ
+892 